1 VLPLRNCPD
10 NLPSLLWSTVWN
22 FPSRFMAMP
31 ETRLTE
37 APPPKYW
44 AFLSY
49 SQRDKQWSDWLRR
62 SIENYRVPRRLG
74 GRQSRDGAVPRRL
87 FPVFRDREELPT
99 SANLGSNIEEALR
112 ASRYLIVVCSPNGA
126 ASRWVNEE
134 IRAFKAMGRE
144 DRVLAVIVDGEPNAS
159 DQPDSGVPECFP
171 KAIRYRIG
179 AEGELTQER
188 TEPIAADVRP
198 DKDGRDNARLKIL
211 AGLLGVGFDE
221 LRQRDRARHRRRLIL
236 AAAAAMGI
244 IAALAGTWF
253 LQERAKKRDVDR
265 QLASKYEE
273 RARARAT
280 KGDEAGAALF
290 FAEANHLDPTRARRD
305 AVLFHLQPLALPLLN
320 VELGERISCVAFD
333 PTRRRFLTMGEGLVR
348 DRAEETIP
356 AKARVWDAE
365 TGVGL
370 VEFSVDNNT
379 YSFRRAY
386 FTRDGTRI
394 FTALENARL
403 WDAESGKPIGPPIP
417 FNAIQ
422 QGGGESSHVDR
433 AGLDPTEKKVVL
445 KWDQN
450 FVQSWDA
457 ETSQPLDKVEYRP
470 GEWPD
475 LAFLWRD
482 DPVPKF
488 SPDATISL
496 QQSDFGPIQLI
507 EVGSGKKIGEPLRQQ
522 VDISA
527 AAVSPR
533 NDLMATGGSDGVAYL
548 WRINGGRSEVLRSA
562 KPMLHPGAVSRVK
575 FSPDGAF
582 ILTTS
587 GATAY
592 LWNSLG
598 QLEMVMPN
606 SAEIEA
612 EAFSA
617 DGQRVL
623 TGAKDGTAFVW
634 NVAERRMLPRA
645 IAHEAWKEAR
655 VMMLSPDGRSLFTQA
670 PSESGQT
677 HLRLWDVRSGAPLWD
692 EVEHA
697 PVITV
702 VAFSPDGSTVATV
715 DHTPI
720 PRDEPYRFGED
731 VPEKKT
737 VRVWNA
743 KTGSAIGDH
752 YEITGRSGGDSETP
766 ETVIAFGADGSRLLL
781 VHNEFLPPVQTG
793 GGLAAQAKLQLL
805 DGRTGR
811 VLREPLI
818 VDGHVTGA
826 IFLRSGEILLARK
839 RDGVVSWPAGQ
850 SGPSE
855 EPLVKME
862 RILSVALSPDEKT
875 LLTVARDEARLW
887 DFKSRQPIGA
897 PLQVF
902 DLVDFAPRKKSG
914 MTEIHNA
921 AFSPDG
927 RIAVT
932 TAGRE
937 MRLWD
942 ARTGESVGQP
952 FPLGELPMFGQT
964 PRFVEGAHLLAPG
977 RGVLWDKNLSWLLR
991 DVSAEQILL
1000 EAQLFSRRRMRSD
1013 GASEIIPPADW
1024 KAKRA
1029 LWTGRQPGYP

>member
-1 VLPLRNCPD
+1 
-10 NLPSLLWSTVWN
+10 
-22 FPSRFMAMP
+22 MAMP
-31 ETRLTE
+31 EATSTKTE
-37 APPPKYW
+37 SPKYW

-62 SIENYRVPRRLG
+62 SIENYRVPRRLV

-171 KAIRYRIG
+171 KSLRYRIG
-179 AEGELTQER
+179 ADGQLTQER

-221 LRQRDRARHRRRLIL
+221 LRQRDRARRRRRLIL
-236 AAAAAMGI
+236 ATAAAIGI
-244 IAALAGTWF
+244 IAALVGTWL

-273 RARARAT
+273 RARALAA

-290 FAEANHLDPTRARRD
+290 FAEANHLDPARTRRD
-305 AVLFHLQPLALPLLN
+305 AALLHMQPLVLPELT
-320 VELGERISCVAFD
+320 VELGEKITCVAFD
-333 PTRRRFLTMGEGLVR
+333 PTGRRFLAMGEGLVR
-348 DRAEETIP
+348 DNPEETIP
-356 AKARVWDAE
+356 AKARVWDAAN
-365 TGVGL
+365 GVGL
-370 VEFSVDNNT
+370 AEFSVDNNT

-386 FTRDGTRI
+386 FTQDGKRI

-403 WDAESGKPIGPPIP
+403 WDAETGKPIGPPIP

-457 ETSQPLDKVEYRP
+457 ETSQPLDKVEYRA

-496 QQSDFGPIQLI
+496 QQSDYGPIQLV
-507 EVGSGKKIGEPLRQQ
+507 EVGSGKKIGEPIRQQ
-522 VDISA
+522 VDIGA
-527 AAVSPR
+527 AAVSPK
-533 NDLMATGGSDGVAYL
+533 NDLVATGGSDGVAYL
-548 WRINGGRSEVLRSA
+548 WRISGTSEVARSSN
-562 KPMLHPGAVSRVK
+562 PMLHPGVISRVK
-575 FSPDGAF
+575 FSPDGEF
-582 ILTTS
+582 ILTIS

-592 LWNSLG
+592 LWNRSG
-598 QLEMVMPN
+598 QLEMVMPS

-612 EAFSA
+612 VTFSA
-617 DGQRVL
+617 SGQRIL
-623 TGAKDGTAFVW
+623 TGAKDGTAMIW
-634 NVAERRMLPRA
+634 NVAERRMLPKAIVHRA
-645 IAHEAWKEAR
+645 WELAR
-655 VMMLSPDGRSLFTQA
+655 VIVLSPDGRSVFTQS
-670 PSESGQT
+670 PSESGKT
-677 HLRLWDVRSGAPLWD
+677 HLQLWDVRSGAPLWN
-692 EVEHA
+692 EVEHSA
-697 PVITV
+697 PISLV
-702 VAFSPDGSTVATV
+702 VFSPDGSTIATFDQV
-715 DHTPI
+715 SE
-720 PRDEPYRFGED
+720 R
-731 VPEKKT
+731 KM
-737 VRVWNA
+737 VRLWNA
-743 KTGSAIGDH
+743 KSGSAMGDPF
-752 YEITGRSGGDSETP
+752 EITGRGAGDSETP
-766 ETVIAFGADGSRLLL
+766 ETVLAFSADASRLLMI
-781 VHNEFLPPVQTG
+781 HNEFLPLAQPG
-793 GGLAAQAKLQLL
+793 SGLLAQAKLYLM
-805 DGRTGR
+805 DGRNGR
-811 VLREPLI
+811 ALREPVI
-818 VDGHVTGA
+818 IEQHVGWA
-826 IFLRSGEILLARK
+826 LFLRSGEILLARK
-839 RDGVVSWPAGQ
+839 RDGVVNWPAGQ

-855 EPLVKME
+855 EPLAKME
-862 RILSVALSPDEKT
+862 RILSMALSPDEKT

-887 DFKSRQPIGA
+887 DLKSRQPIGA

-902 DLVDFAPRKKSG
+902 DLVDFAPRKKTG
-914 MTEIHNA
+914 LTQIHNA
-921 AFSPDG
+921 GFSPDG

-932 TAGRE
+932 TGGRE
-937 MRLWD
+937 VRLWD
-942 ARTGESVGQP
+942 ARTGDSVGQP
-952 FPLGELPMFGQT
+952 FPLGDLPMFGQP
-964 PRFVEGAHLLAPG
+964 PRFVDGAHLLAPG
-977 RGVLWDKNLSWLLR
+977 RGVVWDRDLSWLLR
-991 DVSAEQILL
+991 DASPGQILL
-1000 EAQLFSRRRMRSD
+1000 EAQLFSRRQMRSD
-1013 GASEIIPPADW
+1013 GSPEVIPGADW

-1029 LWTGRQPGYP
+1029 LWSGR